1 MARRVTPGRTG
12 SATAGTEVV
21 LRPGSGADAW
31 FGPQPLSGRHLSGTA
46 GPKLG
51 GAELVAAATCRRTL
65 QPATPHSM
73 EPCSA
78 LAHPRGMNRRRILA
92 VAGLFVPCLAFIG
105 GCANPRGT
113 ATALSGVVPVSSRA
127 VASAAVPSSAGA
139 STAVRDSTQ
148 IYGAVTADSERQLVL
163 TYLGGDCDI
172 SARGAASES
181 GSAITVRVM
190 VKTSNGVCDTV
201 GYIRTATV
209 PVIDG
214 ALLLRSSWLP
224 DGYQG
229 GTLTAGSPADG
240 KAQALQEWTPPDT
253 TETPSPGVIMCRATP
268 AGVALAQG
276 YGLTAYP
283 LFSGNQTLPDGTP
296 ATVGLD
302 DHGDFGLYWTPP
314 GHPVG
319 WTISLQAEP
328 ECTGYQPL
336 SLDTL
341 MRIANSL
348 R

>member
-1 MARRVTPGRTG
+1 M
-12 SATAGTEVV
+12 
-21 LRPGSGADAW
+21 
-31 FGPQPLSGRHLSGTA
+31 
-46 GPKLG
+46 
-51 GAELVAAATCRRTL
+51 
-65 QPATPHSM
+65 
-73 EPCSA
+73 
-78 LAHPRGMNRRRILA
+78 
-92 VAGLFVPCLAFIG
+92 AGLFVPCLAFIG

-229 GTLTAGSPADG
+229 GTLTAGSSADG

-283 LFSGNQTLPDGTP
+283 LFSGNQTLANGTP